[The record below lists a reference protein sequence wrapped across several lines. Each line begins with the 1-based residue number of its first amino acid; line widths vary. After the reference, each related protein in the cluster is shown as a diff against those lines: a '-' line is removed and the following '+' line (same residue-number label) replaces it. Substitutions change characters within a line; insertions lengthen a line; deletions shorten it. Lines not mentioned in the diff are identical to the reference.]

1 MQTTVVFVHG
11 WSVTHTDTYGQ
22 LPTRLINE
30 AGGHNL
36 RIRTKEIHLGR
47 YISFHDEVRV
57 KDVARAFEAAV
68 REQLGTLLKSGKRF
82 VCVTHSTGGPVVR
95 EWWRRYYQGPGTPT
109 CPMSHLIML
118 APANYGSA
126 LAILGKG
133 KLSRLSS
140 WWSGIEPGQGV
151 LDWLALGSEP
161 AWTLNMDWIESESQ
175 HIGPKAVFPF
185 VVTGQSIDRKFYDNL
200 NTYTGELGSDGVVR
214 VAAANLQASYVRL
227 VQQAPVKMP
236 GKKSRFHA
244 PALQLDRTQIAAKTP
259 LKIVKGK
266 SHSGNT
272 MGIMKSVK
280 AKAGTAKSQP
290 TVDAIF
296 SCIKVH
302 AKKDYNALARQFDAA
317 NTIVQNEE
325 RLEMERK
332 RLGRDTPFI
341 HDKFSMVIFRV
352 TDHEGS

>member
-214 VAAANLQASYVRL
+214 VAAANRMATLRIRPDSETGTPKSSRYSRR
-227 VQQAPVKMP
+227 APL
-236 GKKSRFHA
+236 RA
-244 PALQLDRTQIAAKTP
+244 PQD
-259 LKIVKGK
+259 
-266 SHSGNT
+266 
-272 MGIMKSVK
+272 
-280 AKAGTAKSQP
+280 
-290 TVDAIF
+290 
-296 SCIKVH
+296 
-302 AKKDYNALARQFDAA
+302 
-317 NTIVQNEE
+317 E
-325 RLEMERK
+325 
-332 RLGRDTPFI
+332 
-341 HDKFSMVIFRV
+341 
-352 TDHEGS
+352 